1 MTPLRQRMLQDM
13 GTRNLAVNTQL
24 AYVQQISAFAR
35 HFDCSPEAL
44 GPEQVRAYQVHLIEE
59 RKLAAGSL
67 SVVAAALR
75 FLYKITLRRPW
86 NDDDIPMPKRPLRL
100 PIVLSPEEVVRF
112 LACVAS
118 TKHRAILTTIYAS
131 GLRVSEAVAL
141 RPADIDSARM
151 VLRVDQGKGRK
162 DRYVMF
168 SPRLLEVLRD
178 YWRIERPKPWLFPG
192 DGADHHISKNAV
204 EQACQKAHRAAGID
218 KPVTPH
224 SLRHAFATHLLE
236 SGTDVRRIQLLLGHR
251 SLATTSRYLKI
262 ATSSLCATV
271 SPLDQLPDLLP
282 RIEPATDPMPPA
294 HF

>member
-1 MTPLRQRMLQDM
+1 MTPLRQRMLEDM
-13 GTRNLAVNTQL
+13 GIRNLAVNTQL
-24 AYVQQISAFAR
+24 AYVQQICAFAR
-35 HFDCSPEAL
+35 HFDRSPDAL

-86 NDDDIPMPKRPLRL
+86 NDDDIPMPKRPLKL

-131 GLRVSEAVAL
+131 GLRVSEAVQL
-141 RPADIDSARM
+141 RPADIDSSRM

-162 DRYVMF
+162 DRYVML

-192 DGADHHISKNAV
+192 DGAGRHITKNAV
-204 EQACQKAHRAAGID
+204 EQACQKAQRAVGIN

-236 SGTDVRRIQLLLGHR
+236 AGTDVRRIQLLLGHR

-271 SPLDQLPDLLP
+271 SPFDQLPDLLP
-282 RIEPATDPMPPA
+282 KIEPITDPPPPT

>member
-13 GTRNLAVNTQL
+13 GIRNLAVNTQL

-44 GPEQVRAYQVHLIEE
+44 GPEQVRAYQVHLLEE

-67 SVVAAALR
+67 SVVSAALR
-75 FLYKITLRRPW
+75 FLYKITLRRAW

-131 GLRVSEAVAL
+131 GLRVSEAVQL

-162 DRYVMF
+162 DRYVML
-168 SPRLLEVLRD
+168 SPRLLEVLRG
-178 YWRIERPKPWLFPG
+178 YWRIERPRPWLFPG
-192 DGADHHISKNAV
+192 DGAGRHITKNAV
-204 EQACQKAHRAAGID
+204 EQACQKAHRAA
-218 KPVTPH
+218 
-224 SLRHAFATHLLE
+224 
-236 SGTDVRRIQLLLGHR
+236 
-251 SLATTSRYLKI
+251 
-262 ATSSLCATV
+262 
-271 SPLDQLPDLLP
+271 
-282 RIEPATDPMPPA
+282 EPAASCTPSAPSISCPICCPRSNPSLIQSRRLTSEAPPCA
-294 HF
+294 PTGWSWQRSSARSALSTVGITLARSAARSCV

>member
-13 GTRNLAVNTQL
+13 GIRNLALNTQL

-44 GPEQVRAYQVHLIEE
+44 GPEQVRSYQVHLLEE

-67 SVVAAALR
+67 SVVSAALR

-86 NDDDIPMPKRPLRL
+86 NDDDIPMPKRPLKL

-162 DRYVMF
+162 DRYVML
-168 SPRLLEVLRD
+168 SPRLLEALRE
-178 YWRIERPKPWLFPG
+178 YWRIERPRPWLFPG
-192 DGADHHISKNAV
+192 DGAGHHISKNAV

-282 RIEPATDPMPPA
+282 RIEPALDPTPPA